1 MDDSFKEKLTDIL
14 KDRISISEGTRA
26 NYARGEDAY
35 EPVLSQ
41 AVVFPES
48 NEEVSKILKLCN
60 ENKVPVVPFGTGT
73 SLEGHAVGNEK
84 GITISLE
91 KMNKV
96 LSVNAAD
103 FDCRVQANVTRKQ
116 LNEYLREDGVFFPI
130 DPGADAAL
138 GGMAACSAS
147 GTMAVKYGTM
157 RTVVTGLTVVL
168 PNGEIIKTGT
178 RAKKSSAGYNLT
190 NLFIGSEGTLGI
202 ITEVHL
208 RLSPIP
214 ESIMSAVCHFPDLES
229 AVLTAQEVIQYGVP
243 IARIEMLNKDQME
256 ISIKYSKLD
265 KAEPLPTLFFEF
277 HGSEPSNKES
287 INIVEELSKNNG
299 GSDFKWAESLEE
311 RNKLWKARHE
321 IYYAVKSQGTNVK
334 IYATD
339 VCVPISKL
347 VECIKFSENEIQQ
360 HGLKAPMVGHVGDGN
375 FHVTVIYDPSKEGEY
390 EIIRN
395 FSDKLI
401 DKALELEGTITGEHG
416 IGLQKKKYLLRE
428 HADNLPVMKAIAI
441 ASEEDLATAKIFQK
455 HADMLLF
462 DSKPPSGA
470 SRPGG
475 NALSFE
481 WSLVANQDWR
491 LPWMLAGGIDVANL
505 SLAVE
510 ISGASAI
517 DVSSGVE
524 DSKGFKSPVKIKE
537 LLYFAATL

>member
-1 MDDSFKEKLTDIL
+1 MNELLQKELKQIL
-14 KDRISISEGTRA
+14 NGRFSLSESTRA
-26 NYARGEDAY
+26 NYARGEDSY

-41 AVVFPES
+41 AVVFPET

-60 ENKVPVVPFGTGT
+60 EHKVPVVPFGTGT
-73 SLEGHAVGNEK
+73 SLEGHVVGNEN

-96 LSVNAAD
+96 LSVNGND

-116 LNEYLREDGVFFPI
+116 LNEYLREDGIFFPI

-138 GGMAACSAS
+138 GGMAATSAS

-157 RTVVTGLTVVL
+157 RTVVSGLTVVL
-168 PNGEIIKTGT
+168 ANGDIVKTGT

-256 ISIKYSKLD
+256 ISIKYSKLENV
-265 KAEPLPTLFFEF
+265 EPLPTLFFEF
-277 HGSEPSNKES
+277 HGSESSNKES
-287 INIVEELSKNNG
+287 IKIVEELSKNNG
-299 GSDFKWAESLEE
+299 GNDFKWAESIED

-321 IYYAVKSQGTNVK
+321 IYYAVKAQGTNVK

-339 VCVPISKL
+339 ICVPISNL
-347 VECIKFSENEIQQ
+347 VECIKFSEKEIQQ

-375 FHVTVIYDPSKEGEY
+375 FHVTVIYDPAKKGEY

-416 IGLQKKKYLLRE
+416 IGLQKKEYLLKE
-428 HADNLPVMKAIAI
+428 HPDSLPLMKSIKRSLDVNNI
-441 ASEEDLATAKIFQK
+441 MNPGKVFDL
-455 HADMLLF
+455 
-462 DSKPPSGA
+462 
-470 SRPGG
+470 
-475 NALSFE
+475 N
-481 WSLVANQDWR
+481 
-491 LPWMLAGGIDVANL
+491 
-505 SLAVE
+505 
-510 ISGASAI
+510 
-517 DVSSGVE
+517 
-524 DSKGFKSPVKIKE
+524 
-537 LLYFAATL
+537 